1 MVHPE
6 NHRSLVGRESELAA
20 LGEVVRTVR
29 RGGRLA
35 VVEGEAGIGKT
46 SLIDAALEMARETGV
61 AVLSS
66 KAEELEAHRPYG
78 AIADCV
84 GRDRLDEQLGVWD
97 LRPDASGERQF
108 RVAETVLELLDGM
121 CARGSVVVAIED
133 LHWADPA
140 TLGVLARVAAGID
153 RLPAALVVSAR
164 PQPRRPELERLLGVL
179 AARGATSVVVGPL
192 DERSSA
198 GLLEGLL
205 GAPPGARLL
214 RQARGAAGNP
224 LFLSELVGALQ
235 ADGAIVQRDDTADL
249 ATDEPGPSL
258 PLTIL
263 HRLSFLPPD
272 VLDLLGLAAVIG
284 ASFAA
289 VDLARLAGRPV
300 SELVPALRSAQ
311 RAGVLEEKGDRLA
324 FRHELIREALYEDM
338 ALSVRRGLHAQFARA
353 LADAGEPAERVAE
366 HLVRGAE
373 PGDERAVSS
382 LVDAA
387 RALVGR
393 APAAAVDLYREAI
406 ALSADPQARRA
417 DLLPELAAALVSAGR
432 LGEGEAECREALAG
446 NLDAAWAGR
455 LRLLLM
461 FLLTRRGRTA
471 EAVREGE
478 AGLATPLP
486 EQDRVQL
493 RALVAMS
500 RVFEGEIEP
509 AERESRA
516 ILAQSDDELARALA
530 TNTLAMAADGRGA
543 FSEAADLIAPNV
555 RWADESG
562 SRFAHDTRPH
572 MILGLML
579 WRLDRL
585 DEAVAT
591 IQRGR
596 RAAESLG
603 LGDAVPVYHY
613 QLAVVHFLRGR
624 LDDAL
629 AELAAH
635 AQLAGQTDIG
645 WRLAA
650 ESLHTLI
657 AVHRDDFLAAERH
670 VEAAERDAAAGAPPF
685 GTDLMVLA
693 RTRVLEATGNMTAA
707 LDTIAGTFDAMAAA
721 GAATFLPVLGP
732 DFARLAARAGQPARA
747 ARVVE
752 ELQQIAAR
760 NAGAASL
767 EAGALWARGLLE
779 ADADALLAAVEL
791 LRGTGRVLEAARAA
805 EDAAASGDRA
815 RELLEEARATYE
827 GCGATHDLARV
838 DAALR
843 KLGTRRGVTGPRRRA
858 ATGWDA
864 LTDTELNVVRLVAE
878 RLTNPEIGER
888 MFISRRTV
896 QTHVSS
902 ALAKV
907 GVANRRELAA
917 EATRRGGWRL
927 RVEGVGEETEQPQ
940 PAVEVTRRPAVDE
953 DRA

>member
-1 MVHPE
+1 MALADHGKPP
-6 NHRSLVGRESELAA
+6 LVGRAAELAA
-20 LGEVVRTVR
+20 LGEFVRTVR

-46 SLIDAALEMARETGV
+46 RLVEAALDLAREAGAAIV
-61 AVLSS
+61 SA
-66 KAEELEAHRPYG
+66 KAEELDAHRPYG

-84 GRDRLDEQLGVWD
+84 GGRRLDEHLG
-97 LRPDASGERQF
+97 AF

-121 CARGSVVVAIED
+121 CARGPVLMAIED
-133 LHWADPA
+133 LHWADPG
-140 TLGVLARVAAGID
+140 TLAVLARVAAGIE

-179 AARGATSVVVGPL
+179 KAGGARSVLVGPL

-198 GLLEGLL
+198 GLLEALL
-205 GAPPGARLL
+205 GAPPGGRLV
-214 RQARGAAGNP
+214 RQARRAAGNP
-224 LFLSELVGALQ
+224 LFLSELVGALV
-235 ADGAIVQRDDTADL
+235 ADGAIVQRDDGADL

-263 HRLSFLPPD
+263 HRLSFLPLD
-272 VLDLLGLAAVIG
+272 VVDLLGLASVLG
-284 ASFAA
+284 ASFAG
-289 VDLARLAGRPV
+289 VDLALLAGRPV
-300 SELVPALRSAQ
+300 SELVPALQSAQ
-311 RAGVLEEKGDRLA
+311 RAGVLEERGDRLA
-324 FRHELIREALYEDM
+324 FRHELIRDALYEDM
-338 ALSVRRGLHAQFARA
+338 AVTVRRGLHAQLARA
-353 LADAGEPAERVAE
+353 LADAGMPAERVAE

-373 PGDERAVSS
+373 PGDQRAVSS

-387 RALVGR
+387 RALVER
-393 APAAAVDLYREAI
+393 APAAAVDLYHQAI
-406 ALSADPQARRA
+406 GLSADPRARRA
-417 DLLPELAAALVSAGR
+417 ELLPELAAALVAAGI

-446 NLDAAWAGR
+446 DPDAEWAGR

-461 FLLTRRGRTA
+461 FLLMRRGRTA

-478 AGLATPLP
+478 AGLAGPELP
-486 EQDRVQL
+486 EHDRVQL
-493 RALVAMS
+493 QALVAMS
-500 RVFEGEIEP
+500 RVFQGEIEP
-509 AERESRA
+509 AERASRA
-516 ILAQSDDELARALA
+516 ILERSGDELARALA

-572 MILGLML
+572 MILVLML

-585 DEAVAT
+585 DEALAT
-591 IQRGR
+591 IQRAR

-629 AELAAH
+629 AELATH

-650 ESLHTLI
+650 ESLYALI
-657 AVHRDDFLAAERH
+657 AIHRDDLLAAGRHVDAAER
-670 VEAAERDAAAGAPPF
+670 EAAAGAPPF

-693 RTRVLEATGNMTAA
+693 RTRVLEATGNTSAA
-707 LDTIAGTFDAMAAA
+707 LETIAGTFDAMAAA
-721 GAATFLPVLGP
+721 GAATFLPVLGL
-732 DFARLAARAGQPARA
+732 DLARLAARAGRPARA

-752 ELQQIAAR
+752 ELQRIAEL
-760 NAGAASL
+760 NAGAGSL
-767 EAGALWARGLLE
+767 EAGALGARGLLE
-779 ADADALLAAVEL
+779 SDADALLAAVEL

-805 EDAAASGDRA
+805 EDAATTGDGA

-827 GCGATHDLARV
+827 SCGATHDLARV

-843 KLGTRRGVTGPRRRA
+843 KLGARRGVTGPRRRA

-864 LTDTELNVVRLVAE
+864 LTDTELKVVRLVAE

-917 EATRRGGWRL
+917 EAARLGGWRL
-927 RVEGVGEETEQPQ
+927 RVEGVGEKPEQPE
-940 PAVEVTRRPAVDE
+940 PAGELTRRPVVDE
-953 DRA
+953 DDA